1 MAKKKTTEDAA
12 TTSGGSKKSLRL
24 LAGVLIVVLIT
35 GSVCMAVWRHVGGHV
50 LSAEQYQVH
59 PELITLSPAPPEWIR
74 PDPGSEQAADRI
86 KSEVLRDLERL
97 GPLSVLDVDLTVK
110 LAEAFSA
117 HPWIARV
124 ERVSKRFPAGV
135 DVQLVYRVPV
145 AMVELHDGSGVL
157 PIDEQ
162 AVLLP
167 DRDFTVAEAERY
179 PLLAEIYTKPPSA
192 HGKHW
197 GDAAVLGGAQIAAS
211 LGSDWHKL
219 GIARIVPLERK
230 PAKTGFEFTYALI
243 TKSGTRIDWGRAP
256 GSDTPGEV
264 PAREKIA
271 QLKRYQT
278 QSGGSLDGPE
288 GPWHIEIDGRGALLQ
303 KALPHV
309 APLPAVDGSAAA
321 GADRNTIG
329 TADADAAASALAPG
343 DIPTAPTSSRTA
355 PRYADEAAE
364 EEID

>member
-1 MAKKKTTEDAA
+1 MAKKKASDESAA
-12 TTSGGSKKSLRL
+12 AGGSSRKRLRVA
-24 LAGVLIVVLIT
+24 AGILIVVLLA
-35 GSVCMAVWRHVGGHV
+35 GSVCAAVWRHVGGHV
-50 LSAEQYQVH
+50 LSGEQYQVH
-59 PELITLSPAPPEWIR
+59 PEQITLSPAPPEWIR
-74 PDPGSEQAADRI
+74 PDPGSERAEDRI

-117 HPWIARV
+117 HPWVARV
-124 ERVSKRFPAGV
+124 DRVSKRFPAGV
-135 DVQLVYRVPV
+135 DVHLAYRVPV

-179 PLLAEIYTKPPSA
+179 PLVAEIFTKPPAA

-197 GDAAVLGGAQIAAS
+197 ADAAVLGGAQIAAS
-211 LGSDWHKL
+211 LGSEWHKL

-230 PAKTGFEFTYALI
+230 PARSGFEYTYALI

-271 QLKRYQT
+271 QLKRYQV
-278 QSGGSLDGPE
+278 QNKGSLDGPE
-288 GPWHIEIDGRGALLQ
+288 GAWHIEIDGSGALLQ
-303 KALPHV
+303 KALPQV
-309 APLPAVDGSAAA
+309 APLPAVDEVSTKQRRPIERPELEVPPVDDGVL
-321 GADRNTIG
+321 R
-329 TADADAAASALAPG
+329 
-343 DIPTAPTSSRTA
+343 R
-355 PRYADEAAE
+355 AE
-364 EEID
+364 DGEPID

>member
-1 MAKKKTTEDAA
+1 MAKKKTTGDAA
-12 TTSGGSKKSLRL
+12 PTGDSRKSIRVI
-24 LAGVLIVVLIT
+24 AGVLIVVLLT
-35 GSVCMAVWRHVGGHV
+35 GSVCMAVWRHVRGHV
-50 LSAEQYQVH
+50 LTAEQYQVH
-59 PELITLSPAPPEWIR
+59 PEHITLAPTPPEWIR
-74 PDPGSEQAADRI
+74 PDPGSENAADRI
-86 KSEVLRDLERL
+86 KSEVLRDLERI

-117 HPWIARV
+117 HPWVARV

-135 DVQLVYRVPV
+135 DVQLVYRAPV

-157 PIDEQ
+157 PVDEH

-179 PLLAEIYTKPPSA
+179 PLVADIYTKPPAA

-197 GDAAVLGGAQIAAS
+197 ADAAVLGGAQIAAS
-211 LGSDWHKL
+211 LGSDWHQF

-230 PAKTGFEFTYALI
+230 PARSGFEYTYALI
-243 TKSGTRIDWGRAP
+243 TKTGTRIDWGRAP

-278 QSGGSLDGPE
+278 QNHGSLDGPE
-288 GPWHIEIDGRGALLQ
+288 GAWHIEIDGRGALLQ
-303 KALPHV
+303 KALPQV
-309 APLPAVDGSAAA
+309 APLPAVDEVSARLKRAEPEPPA
-321 GADRNTIG
+321 EPQEEKLRRADG
-329 TADADAAASALAPG
+329 EP
-343 DIPTAPTSSRTA
+343 
-355 PRYADEAAE
+355 
-364 EEID
+364 ID